1 MLELVAGEPEG
12 MVSVDNLLKLL
23 TEADTELGSLRELV
37 DEAFA
42 LIKSQCQREGKLDA
56 GLLDDRQLVSFE
68 LAFCVAEISAARA
81 FNSYALQLGQS
92 EITSQISLSFSA
104 EIIQTVLQRLI
115 SRSVDIGRDRNHLLD
130 FYARPIVK
138 LLLDTYLA
146 SESLAS
152 IGQEITEKNL
162 QRLPSNLDEEKE
174 LMRETFFRFAND
186 VVMPLAEDI
195 HREDQDIPDSILRPA
210 AALGCFGTCIPERF
224 GGLQPDDRADS
235 LGMIVVTE
243 ELSRGSLG
251 AAGSLIT
258 RPEIAARSLLSGGT
272 EAQQQ
277 KWLPKLAAGELLCAI
292 SITEPNT
299 GSDVAAVSLKAT
311 PTAGGWLLKGSK
323 TWCTFAGRSELIVV
337 LARTNPDRSL
347 GHKGLSLFILE
358 KPAYS
363 GHSFKHQQ
371 EQGGGSLSGKAI
383 ATLGYRGMHS
393 YDLFFEDY
401 FLPAEN
407 LVGEEQG
414 EGKGFYYTM
423 AGFAGGRIQTAARAT
438 GVMQAAFESALSY
451 AKQRQVFGK
460 AVSDYQFTQAKLTR
474 MLATLTAARQFSYA
488 VAELMDAGAG
498 QMEASLV
505 KLFACRAAEWLS
517 REAMQ
522 IHGGMG
528 YAEETTVSR
537 LFVDARVLS
546 IFEGAE
552 EVLAIKVIAR
562 ELIERA

>member
-1 MLELVAGEPEG
+1 MLELVAGEPES

-195 HREDQDIPDSILRPA
+195 HREDQDIPDNILRPA

-311 PTAGGWLLKGSK
+311 PTAGGWLLNGSK

>member
-1 MLELVAGEPEG
+1 MRARANLGTMVA
-12 MVSVDNLLKLL
+12 VDNLLKLL
-23 TEADTELGSLRELV
+23 TDADTELDSLRELV
-37 DEAFA
+37 DEACA
-42 LIKSQCQREGKLDA
+42 VIKSKCLLDGKFDAELLDA
-56 GLLDDRQLVSFE
+56 WQLVSYE
-68 LAFCVAEISAARA
+68 LAFCVADISAARA
-81 FNSYALQLGQS
+81 FNRYALQLGQS
-92 EITSQISLSFSA
+92 EITHKISLSFSA
-104 EIIQTVLQRLI
+104 EIIQAVLQRLI
-115 SRSVDIGRDRNHLLD
+115 SRSVDVGMDRNRLLS
-130 FYARPIVK
+130 FYARPTAS
-138 LLLDTYLA
+138 LLLDTYL
-146 SESLAS
+146 SSDSLAG

-174 LMRETFFRFAND
+174 LVRETFFRFAND
-186 VVMPLAEDI
+186 VVMPLAEGI
-195 HREDQDIPDSILRPA
+195 HREDQDIPESILKPA
-210 AALGCFGTCIPERF
+210 ADLGCFGTCIPERF
-224 GGLQPDDRADS
+224 GGLQPDDRPDS

-243 ELSRGSLG
+243 ELSRASLG

-311 PTAGGWLLKGSK
+311 PTAGGWLLNGSK

-363 GHSFKHQQ
+363 GHRFKHEQ
-371 EQGGGSLSGKAI
+371 EQGGSLSGKAI

-401 FLPAEN
+401 FVPAEN
-407 LVGEEQG
+407 LIGEERG

-460 AVSDYQFTQAKLTR
+460 AVSDYQLTQVKLTR

-505 KLFACRAAEWLS
+505 KLFACRSAEWVS

-562 ELIERA
+562 ELIEKA